1 MKNCPV
7 CNAPLNDESVFCTQC
22 GAPQQAQQASAAEQA
37 APVYTAPQSNPGYAA
52 PVYAIDPYDHT
63 AEMDPKD
70 ISKNKVIAMCIY
82 LMSWIGIL
90 IALLA
95 SKESEYVAFHVRQ
108 ALKIE
113 VTNILLGLAAV
124 LLCWTILVPIAAGV
138 CVIILFVLRII
149 AFFQICGGKAKE
161 VAIIRGLGFL
171 K

>member
-7 CNAPLNDESVFCTQC
+7 CNAQLNDESVFCTQC
-22 GAPQQAQQASAAEQA
+22 GAPQQAQQAPAEQVP
-37 APVYTAPQSNPGYAA
+37 PVYGGGNQNGYTA
-52 PVYAIDPYDHT
+52 PVYAVNPYDHT

-70 ISKNKVIAMCIY
+70 ISDNKVFAMCIY
-82 LMSWIGIL
+82 LMGWIGIL

-95 SKESEYVAFHVRQ
+95 SKDSEYVKFHIRQ

-113 VTNILLGLAAV
+113 VTNILIVVFAIIPFLGWLAMGVCAI
-124 LLCWTILVPIAAGV
+124 ILV
-138 CVIILFVLRII
+138 VLRII

-161 VAIIRGLGFL
+161 PAIVRGLGFL